1 MKRNPLIRLFS
12 AIWTGVD
19 GIRKILHLVLLLLVF
34 AIFVGAMSGTAPI
47 FPNQA
52 ALYIQPVGSLVEE
65 FEGDPYDR
73 AVEELLDEARPQ
85 TRVRDVID
93 ALEYAKTDD
102 RIKVV
107 HLELSGMG
115 GAGLPKLQRIAEAVT
130 DFKESGKPVIATGDF
145 LSQQAYYVASHA
157 DKVYLH
163 PEGMLLLQGY
173 GRFMNY
179 FADAIEK
186 LRIDWN
192 VFRAGTHKSFAE
204 PFTRMS
210 MSDEDRE
217 STKSLIDQLWGI
229 YQEDVE
235 AARGLEEGVIDDYAI
250 NYLIN
255 LETAG
260 GDPAVVAVQQGLV
273 DELMTRNDV
282 RDVMIGYAGEKSGTY
297 NAIGMNEYVSQM
309 RMLDVEQVKQQN
321 VAVIVA
327 SGNVLFGDQPPGTIG
342 AESTGNLLR
351 RAMNDDSVKS
361 VVVHIDSGGGSAFAG
376 YVIADEIEALQVAGK
391 PVVVSMSSAAAS
403 AAYFIAAGSDRIFAS
418 PATITGSIGVIGM
431 FPTYQRTAAYLG
443 IATDGIGSTQW
454 SGQFRPDREMSDSS
468 RKLFN
473 VLIRDSYDSF
483 ISHVSDYRGMDKQ
496 AVDQIAQGKVWT
508 GQDALANGLI
518 DELGDIDDAIAAA
531 AELAQMSEGSYGVK
545 FIEAELSSTE
555 QFLVDFVNAGASLGL
570 DPTSFARRP
579 GSLERL
585 AGELEQMIEPLT
597 QFNDPKGIYSQCFC
611 RIE

>member
-186 LRIDWN
+186 LRLDWN